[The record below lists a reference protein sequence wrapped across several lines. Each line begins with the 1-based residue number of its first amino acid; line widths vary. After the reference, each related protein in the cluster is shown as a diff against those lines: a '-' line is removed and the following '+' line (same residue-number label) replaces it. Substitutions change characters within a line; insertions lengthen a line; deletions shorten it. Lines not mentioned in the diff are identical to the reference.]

1 MRTRAVLL
9 VLCACLSSA
18 APFAQPADP
27 ISGIWGSVGMP
38 YLELKFDGKR
48 TVSGTAIFR
57 RGGQEMRTPI
67 TTGTFDP
74 QTRAFRLEGERERP
88 DGVKA
93 GYIIEGK
100 VDGGTMTGTLD
111 GVTKLSFTRL
121 TQTQATQPRWSR
133 FFTGPDSIPGE
144 EFVAAINL
152 PDKNVKATGTLFVA
166 TSVRRVRAIIVLT
179 ERGPRTPMAAQGR
192 FGDGDWRGASER
204 CGCALLHFRM
214 DTIRPI
220 PELTLRYNVLRN
232 AALGGGDALLGVM
245 DRLAKETAHPEL
257 QSAPFVF
264 WGWSAA
270 ATFGPSFAQQHPER
284 TLAFIAY
291 HAALTDVSSY
301 LDVLKPIPALLIN
314 GGKDTTSGTAAAEQ
328 LWTAAR
334 AADAPWA
341 FAVEPNAQHTD
352 EQILTASHSLMLP
365 WITAIVDKRAVNDSA
380 KLRDVDL
387 SLGWR
392 IDQGTGQLQRYGSQG
407 LQPLSSWL
415 PDELS
420 ARGWQGV
427 TGKNK

>member
-1 MRTRAVLL
+1 MGTRTVLV
-9 VLCACLSSA
+9 VLCACLWSA
-18 APFAQPADP
+18 APLAQPADP

-57 RGGQEMRTPI
+57 RAGQETRSPI

-74 QTRAFRLEGERERP
+74 QTRAFRLEGEREQP

-93 GYIIEGK
+93 SYVIEGK
-100 VDGGTMTGTLD
+100 VDGDTMTGTLN

-121 TQTQATQPRWSR
+121 TQAQATQPAWSR
-133 FFTGPDSIPGE
+133 FYTGPDSIPGE

-152 PDKNVKATGTLFVA
+152 PDKNVKATGTLFIA

-192 FGDGDWRGASER
+192 FGDDDWRGASER
-204 CGCALLHFRM
+204 CGCGLLHFRM

-232 AALGGGDALLGVM
+232 AALGGGDVLLGVM
-245 DRLAKETAHPEL
+245 DRLAKEMARPEL

-270 ATFGPSFAQQHPER
+270 ATFGPSFAQQHSDR

-301 LDVLKPIPALLIN
+301 LDVLKRIPALLII
-314 GGKDTTSGTAAAEQ
+314 GGKDTSTANAER

-334 AADAPWA
+334 ADDAPWA
-341 FAVEPNAQHTD
+341 FAVEPNAPHSD
-352 EQILTASHSLMLP
+352 EETLTASNSLMLP
-365 WITAIVDKRAVNDSA
+365 WITATVDTRAANDSS
-380 KLRDVDL
+380 KLRDVEL
-387 SLGWR
+387 SAGWR
-392 IDQGTGQLQRYGSQG
+392 VDHGTGQMQRYGSQG
-407 LQPLSSWL
+407 TRPSSSWL
-415 PDELS
+415 PDEES
-420 ARGWQGV
+420 ARGWQRV
-427 TGKNK
+427 SGKSK